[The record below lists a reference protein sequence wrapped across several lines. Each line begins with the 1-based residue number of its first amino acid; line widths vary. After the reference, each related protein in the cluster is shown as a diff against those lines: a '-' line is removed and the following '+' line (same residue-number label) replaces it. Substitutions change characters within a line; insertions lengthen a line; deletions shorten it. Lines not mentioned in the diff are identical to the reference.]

1 MGTQYISKVKL
12 PNNDTVYEIKD
23 VYARSA
29 IEQLAD
35 FTRYLGVTTTSI
47 TDGSTTSTIKI
58 GTSPNEVTWTAG
70 TAYDEDNHKFGPGC
84 IVTLNSGEDLYT
96 AADFVWNGTQWQKF
110 GNPSKLGKLA
120 YKDSATVSGSITT
133 TSTYTGAAGTY
144 PVTLSTTAV
153 TGATSF
159 KAVNTVGNYDKATSV
174 TYDKTTGV
182 SYSKVTKAT
191 YDKATKVTY
200 EKATSGTATV
210 NSSATFTGSISAVKT
225 VTPTKSSYV
234 VAVPAST
241 YVTAI
246 PATATVNKPTITLS
260 TADIYGAN
268 SAITVRTGSQAIT
281 PDLTSVLTSATSAS
295 TNTVYAHVD
304 ESTETLTFS
313 VGSVFITPATSNVLG
328 ASTTLTSGTTSTLVK
343 KTFATA
349 VSDITT
355 QTATIGS
362 PTKNGAATL
371 ALSAVT
377 TGGTPLVTGVAGT
390 AESISVSVKGNAVT
404 DGVVAITTEPTEAT
418 ISYTSTD
425 AVVTNTATA
434 AALTHTP
441 TSAAI
446 DYTATAVPVTTS
458 TFYGKTTVA
467 SASHS
472 HTVNYNLSAN

>member
-1 MGTQYISKVKL
+1 MATQYISKVQL
-12 PNNDTVYEIKD
+12 PNNGTVYEIKD
-23 VYARSA
+23 TYARNA

-58 GTSPNEVTWTAG
+58 GGVDWTAG

-120 YKDSATVSGSITT
+120 YKDSATVSGTITA

-182 SYSKVTKAT
+182 SYSKVTKVA
-191 YDKATKVTY
+191 YDKATEVTY

-246 PATATVNKPTITLS
+246 PGTATVNKPTITLS
-260 TADIYGAN
+260 TADVYGAD
-268 SAITVRTGSQAIT
+268 SALTVRTGSQAIT

-295 TNTVYAHVD
+295 TNAIYAHVD
-304 ESTETLTFS
+304 NDEILKFS
-313 VGSVFITPATSNVLG
+313 VGSIYITPATSNVLG
-328 ASTTLTSGTTSTLVK
+328 ASTTLTAGTTSTLVK

-349 VSDITT
+349 VSSITA

-377 TGGTPLVTGVAGT
+377 TGGTPLVTGVTGT

-404 DGVVAITTEPTEAT
+404 DGAVAITTEPSEAE

-425 AVVTNTATA
+425 AAVTNTATA
-434 AALTHTP
+434 AALTYTSTP
-441 TSAAI
+441 AAI

-472 HTVNYNLSAN
+472 HIVNYNLSAN

>member
-1 MGTQYISKVKL
+1 MATQYISKVQL
-12 PNNDTVYEIKD
+12 PNNGTVYEIKD
-23 VYARSA
+23 TYARNA

-58 GTSPNEVTWTAG
+58 GTAPNEVTWTAG
-70 TAYDEDNHKFGPGC
+70 TVYDEDNHKFGPGC

-110 GNPSKLGKLA
+110 GNPTKLGKLA
-120 YKDSATVSGSITT
+120 YKDSATVSGTITT

-191 YDKATKVTY
+191 YDKATEVTY

-246 PATATVNKPTITLS
+246 PGTATVNKPTITLS
-260 TADIYGAN
+260 TADVYGAD

-281 PDLTSVLTSATSAS
+281 PDSVSALTSLTAS
-295 TNTVYAHVD
+295 TNAIYATVSNEV
-304 ESTETLTFS
+304 LTFN
-313 VGSVFITPATSNVLG
+313 VGTIYTTPTSSTVLG
-328 ASTTLTSGTTSTLVK
+328 ASTSLTAGTTSTLVK

-349 VSDITT
+349 VSSITT
-355 QTATIGS
+355 QTATIGAATMNS
-362 PTKNGAATL
+362 AATL

-377 TGGTPLVTGVAGT
+377 TGGTPLVTGVNGT

-404 DGVVAITTEPTEAT
+404 NGAVAIKTEPSEAT

-425 AVVTNTATA
+425 ATITSATTA
-434 AALTHTP
+434 ATLTHTS
-441 TSAAI
+441 TSATI

>member
-1 MGTQYISKVKL
+1 MATQYISKVQL

-23 VYARSA
+23 TYARSA

-35 FTRYLGVTTTSI
+35 FTHYLGVTTTTI
-47 TDGSTTSTIKI
+47 TDGSTTSTIVI
-58 GTSPNEVTWTAG
+58 GGVSWTAG

-120 YKDSATVSGSITT
+120 YKDSATVSGTITA

-182 SYSKVTKAT
+182 SYSKVTKVT

-200 EKATSGTATV
+200 DMATSGTATV

-225 VTPTKSSYV
+225 VTPTKTSYV

-246 PATATVNKPTITLS
+246 PSTASVNKPTITLS
-260 TADIYGAN
+260 TADVYGAN
-268 SAITVRTGSQAIT
+268 SALTVRTGSQAIT
-281 PDLTSVLTSATSAS
+281 PDSVNVLTSLTAS
-295 TNTVYAHVD
+295 TNAVYAYVD
-304 ESTETLTFS
+304 NDETLQFN
-313 VGSVFITPATSNVLG
+313 VGTIYTTPTSSSVLG
-328 ASTTLTSGTTSTLVK
+328 ASTSLTAGTTSTLVK

-349 VSDITT
+349 VSSITT
-355 QTATIGS
+355 QTATIGE
-362 PTKNGAATL
+362 PTMNGASTL

-404 DGVVAITTEPTEAT
+404 NGAVAIATEPTEAT

-425 AVVTNTATA
+425 AAVTNTATA
-434 AALTHTP
+434 AALTHTS

-446 DYTATAVPVTTS
+446 GYTATAVPVTTS